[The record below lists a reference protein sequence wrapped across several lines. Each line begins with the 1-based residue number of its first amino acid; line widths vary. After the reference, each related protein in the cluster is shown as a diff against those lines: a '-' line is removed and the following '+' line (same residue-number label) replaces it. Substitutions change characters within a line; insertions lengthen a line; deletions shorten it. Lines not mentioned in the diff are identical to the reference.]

1 MSPARNHD
9 LCEYCG
15 GSGEA
20 DRLYTSVST
29 VPETGDGE
37 GISDLSMDLCDG
49 CGGSGR
55 LRAGDHTPV
64 VLPIEAGKKKLWI
77 CHPSGNLSCLTIPE
91 DVEICVECG
100 PELMHEREYV
110 IHRQCV
116 RCLRSDGDSIM
127 RH

>member
-20 DRLYTSVST
+20 DRLYTAIST
-29 VPETGDGE
+29 VSVMGADGGE
-37 GISDLSMDLCDG
+37 SDLGADMCDG

-55 LRAGDHTPV
+55 LRAGNHTPV
-64 VLPIEAGKKKLWI
+64 ILPIEVGKKNLWI
-77 CHPSGNLSCLTIPE
+77 CHPSGSLSCRTISE
-91 DVEICVECG
+91 DAEICVECE

-110 IHRQCV
+110 IRRQCA
-116 RCLRSDGDSIM
+116 RCRRSDGDSIM
-127 RH
+127 RR